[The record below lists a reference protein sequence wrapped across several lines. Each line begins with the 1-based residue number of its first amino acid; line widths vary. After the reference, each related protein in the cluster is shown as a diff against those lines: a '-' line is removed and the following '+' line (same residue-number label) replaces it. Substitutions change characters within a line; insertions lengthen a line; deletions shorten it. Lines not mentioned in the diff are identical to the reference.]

1 MRLRGRAAPPELV
14 PKEITRKNR
23 GSAARLFSNS
33 ARIVRVSGS
42 ELPSSAMTISNRSR
56 GRLELIT
63 DWRQFR
69 KRDLPLNTGIPIV
82 MSLAYGWGRMAA
94 SRTSPIPEPPVSARS
109 SRIESDFVRLLHSLP
124 MCEMTGGQHRHD
136 DAPCYRRPRVGIPTR
151 GVGSATWSVVR
162 SRGALELHG
171 LHSSP
176 LLVRGPHHFRTRR
189 SRRMLNTT
197 VCELCAMIESTALR
211 YRFAGNERMKML
223 RKRPGIAH
231 GTCRW

>member
-69 KRDLPLNTGIPIV
+69 NRDLPLNTGIPTV
-82 MSLAYGWGRMAA
+82 MSLADGWGRMAA

-136 DAPCYRRPRVGIPTR
+136 DAPCYRRPRSVGGFDREPDPCSTLKRIVGGRQMTNLHYDLLCDLRSQNRLTR
-151 GVGSATWSVVR
+151 SQ
-162 SRGALELHG
+162 E
-171 LHSSP
+171 
-176 LLVRGPHHFRTRR
+176 
-189 SRRMLNTT
+189 
-197 VCELCAMIESTALR
+197 
-211 YRFAGNERMKML
+211 K
-223 RKRPGIAH
+223 
-231 GTCRW
+231 